1 MCDKTKWHL
10 SQGLGDEQEDKGKC
24 FKETLKCFEKNKK
37 GNEKERSPKKL
48 RVNHF
53 GSYKTVVLNQV
64 RLKAQL

>member
-1 MCDKTKWHL
+1 MKWHL
-10 SQGLGDEQEDKGKC
+10 SQGLGDEQEDKGKR
-24 FKETLKCFEKNKK
+24 FKESLKCFEKNKK
-37 GNEKERSPKKL
+37 KDKEKERSPEML

>member
-1 MCDKTKWHL
+1 MKWHL

-24 FKETLKCFEKNKK
+24 FKETLKCFKKNEKK
-37 GNEKERSPKKL
+37 GKEKERSPKIF

-53 GSYKTVVLNQV
+53 GSYKMVVLNQV

>member
-1 MCDKTKWHL
+1 MKWHL
-10 SQGLGDEQEDKGKC
+10 SQGLGDEQEDKGKR

-37 GNEKERSPKKL
+37 KGNKKEGSPKGL